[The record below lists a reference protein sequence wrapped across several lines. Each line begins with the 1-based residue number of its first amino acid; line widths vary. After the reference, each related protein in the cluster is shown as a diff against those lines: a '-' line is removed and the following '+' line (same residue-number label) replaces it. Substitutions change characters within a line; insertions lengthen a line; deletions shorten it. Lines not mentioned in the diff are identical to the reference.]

1 MSDTLTITAAA
12 RICHCDRRTLQRAI
26 HAGRLHLDAQHC
38 LSREALIAAGYLVV
52 TMPQETPLTAPQV
65 PPLVAPHQSAL
76 LPLLERLATALER
89 LGHEIHCLRDDLRQ
103 TPQWTPQPVPQETPQ
118 RQRRHSAATPQGTP
132 QETPQ
137 KSDTA
142 QEAPRGTPL
151 EMPPFDASKFILGK
165 LCPRGHDYYGTGK
178 TLRRVFRHVCPTCD
192 VERTRT
198 LRQARREGTQSGEGA
213 V

>member
-1 MSDTLTITAAA
+1 MSDTLTIAAAA
-12 RICHCDRRTLQRAI
+12 RICHCDRRTLPRAI
-26 HAGRLHLDAQHC
+26 HAGRLHFDAQHR

-65 PPLVAPHQSAL
+65 PPLAALHQSAL

-89 LGHEIHCLRDDLRQ
+89 LGHEIHRLRDDLRQ

-151 EMPPFDASKFILGK
+151 ETPPFDASKFILGK

-178 TLRRVFRHVCPTCD
+178 TLRRVFRHVCPACD
-192 VERTRT
+192 VERTRA
-198 LRQARREGTQSGEGA
+198 LRQARREGTQLGEGA
-213 V
+213 G